1 MSANVES
8 FGTERD
14 DITGSK
20 FPKYQG
26 KPGNTDRAAIV
37 YEDPKKLFKGAKI
50 HFKERYFL
58 CKSTKEKKEICCTH
72 SYKNNIPQYRIAC
85 VLVIYDLVTREG
97 KQKLKDVEVLP
108 WMFSET
114 VYRKLCDRDKEFPL
128 AEHDIK
134 LACSENKEYI
144 QYDIVTCKECI
155 WKSNAELKERIL
167 KEAAPLFE
175 SMGKNLGTDLSIT
188 EIKELLAI
196 DSPGSEDAA
205 ADVDLGGVVESLD

>member
-14 DITGSK
+14 DITGGK

-26 KPGNTDRAAIV
+26 KPGNTDRVAIV
-37 YEDPKKLFKGAKI
+37 YEDPKKLFKGAKT

-58 CKSTKEKKEICCTH
+58 CKSTKDKKEVCCTH
-72 SYKNNIPQYRIAC
+72 SYKNNNPQYRIAC

-108 WMFSET
+108 WIFSET
-114 VYRKLCDRDKEFPL
+114 VYRKLCDRDKEFSL
-128 AEHDIK
+128 ADYDIK
-134 LACSENKEYI
+134 LVCSTNKEYI
-144 QYDIVTCKECI
+144 QYDIVSCNSSI
-155 WKSNAELKERIL
+155 WKSNDELKARIL

-175 SMGKNLGTDLSIT
+175 SMGKTLATDLSIT
-188 EIKELLAI
+188 EVKELLAI

-205 ADVDLGGVVESLD
+205 ADVDLGGVVESLE